1 MKKYLLISVLL
12 FGGVLIAYADI
23 PNAKTD
29 IILQECGDKVC
40 IKKASNNV
48 SNKEDELKTSD
59 IVAEINGESTENLT
73 LEEVQSKLIGKKDTK
88 VSIKILHNEEYYI
101 FGFKKYK
108 VVPYNFTLVRNHDI
122 DENQPVRVFKSGDNY
137 KVKMKY
143 EGRDLSCTIVY
154 RKINKLYNR
163 ELRCG
168 VCTDYEFT
176 RNNKLNNTVKLPTE
190 TWKNLD
196 ELTYRKYDVY
206 SIWHNNPESTIKNA
220 KELEI
225 AQSFYNS
232 KRCKGVYKYDVVTGN
247 SFCSEWVNM
256 LEGMT
261 KQEKE
266 DYFRAKNFEEEYK
279 NYKKYRVY

>member
-1 MKKYLLISVLL
+1 MKKYLLAGVLL
-12 FGGVLIAYADI
+12 FGGILIAYADI

-29 IILQECGDKVC
+29 IILQECDDKVC
-40 IKKASNNV
+40 IKKASNSV

-59 IVAEINGESTENLT
+59 IIAEINGESTENLT

-101 FGFKKYK
+101 FGFKKHK
-108 VVPYNFTLVRNHDI
+108 VVPYNFTLVRNHEI
-122 DENQPVRVFKSGDNY
+122 DENQPVRVFKSGDSY

-143 EGRDLSCTIVY
+143 EGRDLSCTVVY

-168 VCTDYEFT
+168 VCVNYECT
-176 RNNKLNNTVKLPTE
+176 VDNKLNNTIKLPTE

-220 KELEI
+220 KELKI
-225 AQSFYNS
+225 AQSFYKPIN
-232 KRCKGVYKYDVVTGN
+232 CKGTYGYDVVTGH
-247 SFCSEWVNM
+247 SHCSEKINW

-266 DYFRAKNFEEEYK
+266 DYFRAKDFEEEYE
-279 NYKKYRVY
+279 NYKKHKGY

>member
-12 FGGVLIAYADI
+12 LGGILIAYADI

-73 LEEVQSKLIGKKDTK
+73 LEEVQSKLMGKKDTK

-108 VVPYNFTLVRNHDI
+108 VVPYNFMLVRNHDI

-143 EGRDLSCTIVY
+143 EGRDLSCTVVY

-168 VCTDYEFT
+168 VCTDYECT
-176 RNNKLNNTVKLPTE
+176 RSNRLNNTVKLPTE

-232 KRCKGVYKYDVVTGN
+232 KRCKGVYKYDVVTGY
-247 SFCSEWVNM
+247 SSCSERVNM

-266 DYFRAKNFEEEYK
+266 DYFRAKDFEAEYE
-279 NYKKYRVY
+279 NYKKYRGY

>member
-1 MKKYLLISVLL
+1 MKKYLLTSVLL
-12 FGGVLIAYADI
+12 LGGLLIAYADI
-23 PNAKTD
+23 PNAKND

-40 IKKASNNV
+40 IKKSSNNV

-122 DENQPVRVFKSGDNY
+122 DENQPVRVFKSGDDY

-143 EGRDLSCTIVY
+143 EGRDLSCTVVY

-168 VCTDYEFT
+168 VCTDYECT
-176 RNNKLNNTVKLPTE
+176 RSNRLNNTVKLPTE

-232 KRCKGVYKYDVVTGN
+232 KRCKGVYKYDVVTGY
-247 SFCSEWVNM
+247 SSCSERVNM

-266 DYFRAKNFEEEYK
+266 DYFRAKDFEAEYE
-279 NYKKYRVY
+279 NYKKYRGY